1 MEDWELILKYIKNE
15 ASPEERKTIE
25 EWLRQNDANKEQF
38 DRVKNI
44 WDNSATLAPQ
54 LNIDK
59 SQAWQSIQQRIR
71 VEMQEKDTAELKN
84 KSTLFWPLALAAS
97 LVIAVFALFLFR
109 SGAQQNETLTQK
121 TDETG
126 KVIVLPDS
134 TRVFLNRNSSLA
146 YPAAFTSKTRKVTL
160 TGEAYFEVSKK
171 QAQPF
176 IIENNN
182 FKITVLGTS
191 FNVSAYDKN
200 STKRVD
206 VITGK
211 VLLTGNSGQLV
222 VLTKQEAGLLN
233 ASTGQLLKVK
243 SSDPNFLSWKT
254 KKLEFKNTGFNEVC
268 ERLKEYFAITLV
280 VKDQDILKCKFTG
293 TFENPSLEQVISI
306 LEKTLDIKAII
317 SNEQVIFT
325 GKGC

>member
-15 ASPEERKTIE
+15 ASPEERNTID
-25 EWLRQNDANKEQF
+25 EWLKQNDANKEQF
-38 DRVKNI
+38 DRVKSI
-44 WDNSATLAPQ
+44 WDNSATLAPP
-54 LNIDK
+54 LTIDK

-71 VEMQEKDTAELKN
+71 GEMNEKHTAELKN

-109 SGAQQNETLTQK
+109 SGAKQNEILTLK
-121 TDETG
+121 TDEIG
-126 KVIVLPDS
+126 KEVVLPDS
-134 TRVFLNRNSSLA
+134 TRVFLNKNSSLA
-146 YPAAFTSKTRKVTL
+146 YPETFTSETRNVTL
-160 TGEAYFEVSKK
+160 TGEAYFEVTKK

-176 IIENNN
+176 IIENKN

-191 FNVSAYDKN
+191 FNVSAYDKKS
-200 STKRVD
+200 STRVD

-211 VLLTGNSGQLV
+211 VLLAGKSGQLV
-222 VLTKQEAGLLN
+222 VLTKQEAGILN

-268 ERLKEYFAITLV
+268 ARLKDYFAVTLV

-306 LEKTLDIKAII
+306 LEKTLDIKALI